1 MIMNDEFLLPS
12 FLEEIFLRY
21 FFLRDIFKDCK
32 DDIRFS
38 YANREELC
46 RDEAFSIETRWS
58 KTREFLG
65 NKIIHFELAENGEG
79 GVGGKT
85 EGPALPRYNHGSR
98 SGSALLLL
106 SAREKWFPQTN
117 FWEKRGGRLGR
128 WCFTS
133 LSRHNYRVNVVP
145 RMARPIMTNC
155 SLRANL
161 SSPPPLPPPLLF
173 PFEKGYDP

>member
-1 MIMNDEFLLPS
+1 MNDEFLLPS
-12 FLEEIFLRY
+12 FLPRRNILEIFFFTRY
-21 FFLRDIFKDCK
+21 FQRLQRRYDFHTRIEKSCVET
-32 DDIRFS
+32 R
-38 YANREELC
+38 R
-46 RDEAFSIETRWS
+46 FSIETRWS

-161 SSPPPLPPPLLF
+161 SSPPPPPPPLLF